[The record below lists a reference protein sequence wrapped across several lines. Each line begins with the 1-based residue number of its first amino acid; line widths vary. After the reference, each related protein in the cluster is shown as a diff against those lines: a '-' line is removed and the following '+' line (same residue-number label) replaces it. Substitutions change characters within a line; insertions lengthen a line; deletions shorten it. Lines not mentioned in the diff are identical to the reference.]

1 MGGGPK
7 ALGGGGGPKV
17 EGGSPNLL
25 EGGGG
30 DSESV
35 GGGGWSR
42 GGPHDPKG
50 PLKVLEGPLKS
61 MGGSPRSWGD
71 PTVLEKGGGGGEG
84 SRVTPPQFWG
94 ALGGVVPAPPLP
106 QGCSCFFLT
115 EIRFLRAANIS

>member
-1 MGGGPK
+1 MGGVGVGGRWGWDGVGVGGEIG
-7 ALGGGGGPKV
+7 AGGGG
-17 EGGSPNLL
+17 
-25 EGGGG
+25 
-30 DSESV
+30 
-35 GGGGWSR
+35 SR

-84 SRVTPPQFWG
+84 SRVTPPAVLG
-94 ALGGVVPAPPLP
+94 CPGGVVPAPPLP

>member
-1 MGGGPK
+1 MRGGPQISWRG
-7 ALGGGGGPKV
+7 A
-17 EGGSPNLL
+17 EGIQS
-25 EGGGG
+25 
-30 DSESV
+30 SW

-50 PLKVLEGPLKS
+50 LLKVLEGPLKS

-84 SRVTPPQFWG
+84 SRVTPPAVLG
-94 ALGGVVPAPPLP
+94 CPGGVVPAPPLP